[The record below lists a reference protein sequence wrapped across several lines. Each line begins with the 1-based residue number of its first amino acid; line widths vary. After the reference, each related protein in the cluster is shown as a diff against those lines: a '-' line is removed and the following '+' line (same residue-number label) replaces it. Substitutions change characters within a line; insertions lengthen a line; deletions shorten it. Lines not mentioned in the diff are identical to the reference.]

1 MVVFCTESQKLDGRA
16 QIELKG
22 PYLSNSNK
30 NHETKLIL
38 RTVAFLAIDWKRRT
52 ILENS
57 MQLQAC

>member
-1 MVVFCTESQKLDGRA
+1 MVVFCTESQKLDGRT
-16 QIELKG
+16 QKG

-30 NHETKLIL
+30 SHETKIIL

-57 MQLQAC
+57 IQLQAC

>member
-30 NHETKLIL
+30 IIL

-57 MQLQAC
+57 IQLQAC